1 MPEYDE
7 EGNIESYLHPYEFE
21 LTKFEAPARQ
31 LTPVQPKEPLKL
43 KDTPL
48 IHVDNEATL
57 KLMLEDLHVVLEFAV
72 DVEHHSY
79 RTFQVSDRRRIQYS
93 LCL

>member
-31 LTPVQPKEPLKL
+31 LARVQPIEPIKL

-48 IHVDNEATL
+48 LHVDSEATL
-57 KLMLEDLHVVLEFAV
+57 KVLLDDLRAVFEFAV

-79 RTFQVSDRRRIQYS
+79 RTFQVCICF
-93 LCL
+93 LKFVT